1 MMSTDFDALLG
12 GAAPKPIPDSTSSQK
27 LAAIRNARAG
37 KTFVE
42 AGEFKRPVT
51 KNFIAQVFDMD
62 PATVTKRLLACPTLT
77 SPGDTRPLYDF
88 KQAVAY
94 LVEPKMDIE
103 AYIKNLDPNRMPNHI
118 NKVFWEAARVRLKF
132 MIEAG
137 DAWLTGEV
145 LDVFGLV
152 FMTIKDRMQLWT
164 ETLRER
170 GGLSDETL
178 ARMTQMID
186 ALQEDLHQQLV
197 DIPKQRQTKSLVA
210 EHANELLASEDL
222 VG

>member
-1 MMSTDFDALLG
+1 MTLDSDLSAMLG
-12 GAAPKPIPDSTSSQK
+12 ETKPKLPDSSANQK
-27 LAAIRNARAG
+27 LAALRTARG
-37 KTFVE
+37 GTTFVE
-42 AGEFKRPVT
+42 AGELKRPVS

-62 PATVTKRLLACPTLT
+62 PATVTKRLLTCPPLT
-77 SPGDTRPLYDF
+77 SPGDQRPLYDF

-103 AYIKNLDPNRMPNHI
+103 KYIKNLDPNRMPNHI

-186 ALQEDLHQQLV
+186 ALQEDLHQQLL
-197 DIPKQRQTKSLVA
+197 DIPKQRQTRSIVA
-210 EHANELLASEDL
+210 EHSDELSSVDL